1 MRRILLNSIKG
12 NELLAKDVISENGLI
27 IMTKG
32 SVVKKDYIPKFISL
46 GIYDIYIEDELSKGI
61 QIDDNIEDIIKEQCQ
76 DIVKEII
83 DKYSYQGY
91 GELEEIKEVAEEII
105 SDILKQPEVMF
116 SISGIRRK
124 SESIYSHSINVC
136 ALSVLLSLRMKL
148 QRAKVRDIAIGSLL
162 HDIGYNSITFD
173 YLDREVNDFTKQEKK
188 ELMKHVIHGYTSV
201 VKEDWLTPL
210 AKEIILCHH
219 ERLDGSGYPFRKS
232 EDRIKIGSKIVSVC
246 DVFDSHVYGFLVP
259 KMKVHDTINYIISQ
273 AGVKFDFNVVNY
285 FMESV
290 AAYPNGTIVIT
301 NEKETGIV
309 LRQNVKCPTRP
320 VIRIIKD
327 RQGNKVTKWV
337 EKDLNKE
344 LTLFIRDTVDM

>member
-136 ALSVLLSLRMKL
+136 ALSVLLALRMKL

-219 ERLDGSGYPFRKS
+219 ERLDGSGYPFHKS

-301 NEKETGIV
+301 NEKEIGIV